1 MNLFNTKVLENLN
14 LSEDE
19 VMEIQLNSKYFYPK
33 SDILRIYRLN
43 SYDDKDERQVLVN
56 LNDIIGY
63 ETDYNLAQ
71 AMDSLFDSWGDEYH
85 SRSISLFDL
94 TIDNFREKL
103 FPELTNGKNK
113 DPFKIREKRRW
124 KI

>member
-1 MNLFNTKVLENLN
+1 MNLFNTKVLEKLD

-19 VMEIQLNSKYFYPK
+19 VMKIQLNSDYFFPK
-33 SDILRIYRLN
+33 SDILNIYRLN
-43 SYDDKDERQVLVN
+43 SYNEKAVSVN

-63 ETDYNLAQ
+63 ATHYNLSQ
-71 AMDSLFDSWGDEYH
+71 AMDSLFDSKGDSYH

-94 TIDNFREKL
+94 TIDNFRERL
-103 FPELTNGKNK
+103 FPELANGKNK
-113 DPFKIREKRRW
+113 DPFKVREKRRW